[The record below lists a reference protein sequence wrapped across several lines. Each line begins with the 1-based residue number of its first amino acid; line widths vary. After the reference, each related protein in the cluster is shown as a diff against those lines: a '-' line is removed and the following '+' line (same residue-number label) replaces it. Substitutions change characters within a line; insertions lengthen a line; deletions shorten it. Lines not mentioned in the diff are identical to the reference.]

1 MSLYLRK
8 QVTKR
13 KGLDSR
19 FRGNDKVCSANS
31 AVKLNAMKNQSM
43 ESGIWGRLNGSRRPP
58 FTLRMAPMIDIIF
71 LLLIFFFV
79 AAKWRP
85 AEDFLPFRLSAAQ
98 ARKHSYGK
106 PEPLIIHI
114 SAAQTGCKVRI
125 GELHTVRIE
134 NENIEANLA
143 VLMETMNKCLL
154 AQKRFAADPIEI
166 VCSPEVKWDHLAKI
180 YNMFFGAGLTDITF
194 RMTE

>member
-1 MSLYLRK
+1 
-8 QVTKR
+8 
-13 KGLDSR
+13 
-19 FRGNDKVCSANS
+19 
-31 AVKLNAMKNQSM
+31 MKNHSM
-43 ESGIWGRLNGSRRPP
+43 ESGILARLNNSQRHR
-58 FTLRMAPMIDIIF
+58 FSLRMAPMIDMIF

-85 AEDFLPFRLSAAQ
+85 AEDFLPFQLSAAH
-98 ARKHSYGK
+98 ARNISIGK

-114 SAAQTGCKVRI
+114 SSTQTGCKVQI

-143 VLMETMNKCLL
+143 VLIETMNKCLL

-166 VCSPEVKWDHLAKI
+166 VCAPEVKWDHLAKI